1 MVMMMESWGVD
12 RLKWYQERERMERN
26 EANRRTRK
34 VMGRMG
40 RRKWRVLDWLIG
52 CRSVLRE
59 VCWKS

>member
-1 MVMMMESWGVD
+1 MD

-26 EANRRTRK
+26 EASRRTRK